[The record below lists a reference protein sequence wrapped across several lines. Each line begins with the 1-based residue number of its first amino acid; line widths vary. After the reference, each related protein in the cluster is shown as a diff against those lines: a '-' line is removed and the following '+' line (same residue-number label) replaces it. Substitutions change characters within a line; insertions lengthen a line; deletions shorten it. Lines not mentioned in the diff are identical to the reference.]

1 MTYDVEYS
9 EAAIEHIRALPAE
22 WRANVMDRL
31 ERRLGHEPNV
41 VTRHRKPMDPDRR
54 MFVAP
59 WELRLGDVRV
69 YYAVEEEPRPKVIV
83 IAVGIKKRDRVFIG
97 GRAIAQ

>member
-1 MTYDVEYS
+1 MAYDLEYT
-9 EAAIEHIRALPAE
+9 EAAMEHIRALPADR
-22 WRANVMDRL
+22 RADIMGGL
-31 ERRLGHEPNV
+31 ERRLRHQPTV

-69 YYAVEEEPRPKVIV
+69 YYAVEEEPGPKVV
-83 IAVGIKKRDRVFIG
+83 VVAVGIKRRDRVFIAG
-97 GRAIAQ
+97 KGIAQ